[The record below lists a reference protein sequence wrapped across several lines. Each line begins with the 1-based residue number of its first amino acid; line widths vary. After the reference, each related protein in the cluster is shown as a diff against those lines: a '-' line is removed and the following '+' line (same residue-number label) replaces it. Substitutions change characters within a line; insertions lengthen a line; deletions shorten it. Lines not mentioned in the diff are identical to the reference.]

1 MKNLVIILLLAAGIL
16 AAQLT
21 GLLTTA
27 QPSAAS
33 DDAAFEILDPGTWST
48 ASRNGLET
56 DTLRAF
62 KRTMKERMRIVE
74 SRIAGSWARIAKE
87 QDRSNAGQ
95 VTRLATVEKH
105 YQEMKRKLDDYPARS
120 DIAWE
125 SFRTVT
131 IREIDTLEKSIAN
144 VFTLHMSNELT
155 R

>member
-1 MKNLVIILLLAAGIL
+1 MKNLVIILLLAAGII

-27 QPSAAS
+27 QPSAVS
-33 DDAAFEILDPGTWST
+33 GDAAFEILDPGTWST
-48 ASRNGLET
+48 TSRSGVDT

-62 KRTMKERMRIVE
+62 KHTMKERMRIVE

-105 YQEMKRKLDDYPARS
+105 YQAMKRKLDDYPART

-125 SFRTVT
+125 SFRT
-131 IREIDTLEKSIAN
+131 RYMLDTEALEKSLGN
-144 VFTLHMSNELT
+144 VFTAHVTHETT